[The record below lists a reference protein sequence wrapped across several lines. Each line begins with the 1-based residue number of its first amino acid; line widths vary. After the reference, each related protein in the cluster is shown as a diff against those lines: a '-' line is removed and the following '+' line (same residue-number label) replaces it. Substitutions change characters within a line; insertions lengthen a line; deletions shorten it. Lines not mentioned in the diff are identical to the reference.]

1 MILNSSQKFICLEY
15 SNPIENVLINNITR
29 WIFEQKQHSVKN
41 CGAEGNVSFAEG
53 TIFSYS
59 AFLLTVEGTYFD
71 TDDELKLNLENL
83 YKYMSTE
90 IFFKTI
96 SSYCLVRETPLYIE
110 IWDVCVF
117 VEKRRGQGVGNR
129 LIQNALQLSPKNF
142 WLCVLPDN
150 MPAAILY
157 IKNGFAVEKITQGD
171 SSETLIFPNMS
182 LISMVCNK
190 QSPSS
195 NIDFNIQLF
204 KQMSDKI
211 LGFVKTEQLNIK
223 IESDVINFIDA
234 LVKNQFISYE
244 VGGCLMTKH
253 TDKFNVKIETKDG
266 KSFIVLEMNKFFIK
280 GGSNSIGRIT
290 SEYNFMFITQ
300 PISSS
305 NYNGLVVQMPFFDM
319 TFCVQNIL
327 YNISR
332 LIKTQKLFIFSFNG
346 VISISISSFL
356 TEFILTCLDQS
367 LERNIQNEMF
377 EHLQLCFTNLTSI
390 KMYENYQESL
400 KTNQYLILQHSEQTA
415 DNFTQKQTGNAT
427 CFFINKLS
435 VKDLAD
441 TDQGGVISSML
452 SIFFN
457 HKGLDISSIPVF
469 IAEYHEISASARSEG
484 LYISCQDT
492 VVPRKLADLKYSVS
506 DMVNPKSF
514 SLENVLTRL
523 NYLSEY
529 TQFVLE

>member
-29 WIFEQKQHSVKN
+29 WIFEQKQDSVKN
-41 CGAEGNVSFAEG
+41 CGAEGNVSFAER

-71 TDDELKLNLENL
+71 TDVELNLENL
-83 YKYMSTE
+83 YNYMSTE
-90 IFFKTI
+90 NFFKTI

-117 VEKRRGQGVGNR
+117 VEKRRGQGVGDK
-129 LIQNALQLSPKNF
+129 LIKNALQLSPKNF
-142 WLCVLPDN
+142 WLCVVPDN
-150 MPAAILY
+150 MPAATLY

-171 SSETLIFPNMS
+171 SSETVIFPNIS
-182 LISMVCNK
+182 LISMVYNK

-195 NIDFNIQLF
+195 KIDFNIKLF
-204 KQMSDKI
+204 KLKSDKI

-223 IESDVINFIDA
+223 IESDVINFIDK

-253 TDKFNVKIETKDG
+253 TDRFNVKIETKDG
-266 KSFIVLEMNKFFIK
+266 KSFIVLEMNKNLMK
-280 GGSNSIGRIT
+280 GSSNSIGRIS

-319 TFCVQNIL
+319 TFCVQNML
-327 YNISR
+327 YNIYNN

-367 LERNIQNEMF
+367 SERKIENEMF
-377 EHLQLCFTNLTSI
+377 EHLQLCFKNLTSV

-400 KTNQYLILQHSEQTA
+400 TNQYLILQHSEQTA

-427 CFFINKLS
+427 CFFINKLT
-435 VKDLAD
+435 VKDLV
-441 TDQGGVISSML
+441 DQGGVISSML
-452 SIFFN
+452 SRFFN

-469 IAEYHEISASARSEG
+469 ISEYHEISDIARSEG
-484 LYISCQDT
+484 LYISCQYT
-492 VVPRKLADLKYSVS
+492 VVPRNLAELKYSVT
-506 DMVNPKSF
+506 DMVNPESF

-529 TQFVLE
+529 SQFVLE